1 MNNLGTKIKEL
12 RIAENLTQEKLAEEL
27 NVSFQSISRWENGI
41 STPDISLI
49 PVIARYFGVSTDH
62 LFGLEDEESEITKSE
77 LEQKYLNFRKDGD
90 LDGAYEVMLEARKM
104 FPRDLHFCTNLA
116 EVMDLFEGGNS
127 KQISLYRDKNF
138 SEQIRMLCQKVV
150 DESKDET
157 DRSKALALLS
167 TYYMKSGNTNEAIKI
182 ANSMTDIMHSKEILL
197 GEIQSGDDKKKQ
209 LQDNILNMANYISDI
224 LVKIAFQKEYG
235 FTTSMSPEEKLEYIK
250 AANTILMTIIP
261 DGNYFEYSRKL
272 GWNYRRI
279 AELYTMMD
287 QKDKAIEY
295 LLKAEKMATY
305 YDSLDKEKV
314 YKFTSPFCD
323 LATSDMIRNGK
334 YFSGTE
340 TEMLSYRLDELSNYF
355 GDDEQFNALRNRLG
369 EHRIDI

>member
-49 PVIARYFGVSTDH
+49 PVIARFFGVSTDH

-77 LEQKYLNFRKDGD
+77 LEQKYLNFRKEGD

-138 SEQIRMLCQKVV
+138 SEQIRMLCQRVI

-182 ANSMTDIMHSKEILL
+182 ANSMTDILHSKEILL
-197 GEIQSGDDKKKQ
+197 GEILSGKDKKKQ

-235 FTTSMSPEEKLEYIK
+235 FTTSMSPEEKLEYIE
-250 AANTILMTIIP
+250 AANTILTTIIS
-261 DGNYFEYSRKL
+261 DGNYLEYSRKI

-279 AELYTMMD
+279 AELYTMLD
-287 QKDKAIEY
+287 QKEKAIEY

-323 LATSDMIRNGK
+323 LATSDMTKNGK

-340 TEMLSYRLDELSNYF
+340 TEMLSYRLDELKDYF
-355 GDDEQFNALRNRLG
+355 GDDEKFNALRNRLG
-369 EHRIDI
+369 NNKIII